1 MLKLVS
7 TDVMPK
13 SLFITGVKTNF
24 DPIKVGGFGRVFRGK
39 YKGREVALKIVDK
52 GHRDDSLSQDFCREA
67 LAWRSL
73 KHRFILPLLGIFE
86 KKSQPYLVSPFMTNG
101 TISDWRKKQEPPVL
115 ESEIHRLMLEVA
127 EGLQYIHSEGII
139 HGDLH
144 GGNVLLDSRFHC
156 QITDFGSTRHFEA
169 TVTRSTK
176 ALSLNFAA
184 PELFGLCIECGQTD
198 CDGCYEGHEKQ
209 HSAKTME
216 TDIYAFGCLYYAIF
230 FDAVPFH
237 EASSFQIMRLV
248 MDGKRPLR
256 LESPPMD
263 TNTWN
268 LVQSCWET
276 IPSKRLKIEQIRKL
290 LTLLD

>member
-184 PELFGLCIECGQTD
+184 PELFGLCIESSIAP
-198 CDGCYEGHEKQ
+198 KRW
-209 HSAKTME
+209 KP
-216 TDIYAFGCLYYAIF
+216 DIYAFGCLYYAIF